1 MASAPASFLARP
13 FFLDPFSP
21 SFSLSS
27 APGGGPGGTGGGSA
41 GFLLGSLASTKVG
54 HVGGVMGSFRAG
66 VPHAFFA
73 GAPAGSSRTVSA
85 GLAAPSD
92 ASLPCFSL
100 ASFTLDALA
109 DPWASEAA
117 AGPGDVLPSFGP
129 SSGAAGFPPPW
140 AGFDLTIADQ
150 GAFTGREGNT
160 GALYTWFEGTM
171 GCEVSFWGRMVRRDG
186 YRAPEG
192 FGENTGRLSLHG
204 NFLVSMRRRARRG
217 GARRDVWKLTF
228 AAPASCEP
236 LSSTFA
242 CVLAPVSTLSVALD
256 MVFDALSVS
265 LLSRVA
271 YVTRNLV
278 PVSPSRKPA
287 ARSPTRRE
295 RRTRAVRP
303 YPDSARSRAPRSNA
317 PY

>member
-1 MASAPASFLARP
+1 M
-13 FFLDPFSP
+13 
-21 SFSLSS
+21 
-27 APGGGPGGTGGGSA
+27 
-41 GFLLGSLASTKVG
+41 
-54 HVGGVMGSFRAG
+54 
-66 VPHAFFA
+66 
-73 GAPAGSSRTVSA
+73 
-85 GLAAPSD
+85 
-92 ASLPCFSL
+92 
-100 ASFTLDALA
+100 
-109 DPWASEAA
+109 
-117 AGPGDVLPSFGP
+117 PSFGP

-160 GALYTWFEGTM
+160 GALCTWFEGTM
-171 GCEVSFWGRMVRRDG
+171 GCEVSFWGRMARRDG